1 MSHKLF
7 TLVAKESFGEEEVK
21 NFCKNNF
28 DLSIKDS
35 KVLAENAIQL
45 TISKYDSIKSPDIE
59 ETLNLKKVD
68 YCVQEKTDTQFKV
81 LLCDMDATVIA
92 NETLDDLV
100 KLTGVKT
107 NIDETSKL
115 AMEGKIDL
123 RTTLKNRVEL
133 LKGHP
138 KSLIEEVKNGI
149 SFNPGGDIMVRTL
162 NSHGLISN
170 LVTGGFEPI
179 STYVGEKLGFHNI
192 ISNRF
197 VFDQNNCFTG
207 EYHLVNGEKNSKYKF
222 MEKLSEEKNLDFS
235 EMVSIGDGSN
245 DLEMLKNSG
254 LGVGYYAHDIVKK
267 SILTQ
272 IKFTD
277 LKTILFFLGIKESE
291 FSK

>member
-35 KVLAENAIQL
+35 KVLAENAVQL
-45 TISKYDSIKSPDIE
+45 TISKYDSIKSSDIE
-59 ETLNLKKVD
+59 EVLDLKKVD
-68 YCVQEKTDTQFKV
+68 FCVQEKTDIQFKV
-81 LLCDMDATVIA
+81 LLCDMDATIIA

-123 RTTLKNRVEL
+123 KTTLKNRVEL

-149 SFNPGGDIMVRTL
+149 SFNPGGDIMV
-162 NSHGLISN
+162 
-170 LVTGGFEPI
+170 
-179 STYVGEKLGFHNI
+179 
-192 ISNRF
+192 
-197 VFDQNNCFTG
+197 
-207 EYHLVNGEKNSKYKF
+207 
-222 MEKLSEEKNLDFS
+222 
-235 EMVSIGDGSN
+235 
-245 DLEMLKNSG
+245 
-254 LGVGYYAHDIVKK
+254 
-267 SILTQ
+267 
-272 IKFTD
+272 
-277 LKTILFFLGIKESE
+277 
-291 FSK
+291 